1 MPTLM
6 VRHATDAQIQQAL
19 NMSGEKTG
27 SKALVACVEMLSILR
42 EKHHRLEEKVIQT
55 ESELQ
60 LAKVALSNARE
71 SASNLL
77 RAVDHFSADQD

>member
-19 NMSGEKTG
+19 KMSGEKTG
-27 SKALVACVEMLSILR
+27 SKALVACVDMLSVLR
-42 EKHHRLEEKVIQT
+42 DKHHQLEEKAIQI
-55 ESELQ
+55 EKELQ
-60 LAKVALSNARE
+60 LAKEALSNARE

-77 RAVDHFSADQD
+77 QAVDHFSASQD